1 MSQVPTSPSVASGA
15 AALKDAAR
23 RKRGGLTAVL
33 DRGCARRRQ
42 DSGREEETAPFSRTK
57 KHH

>member
-1 MSQVPTSPSVASGA
+1 MGA

-23 RKRGGLTAVL
+23 RQGGGLKAVL
-33 DRGCARRRQ
+33 DRGCAHLPIKI
-42 DSGREEETAPFSRTK
+42 SGRDEETASCSRTK